1 MLLYS
6 RPLQLIL
13 GIWILADSLT
23 AMILVYP
30 PSDIWFIIRF
40 IRVITGFTLLL
51 EAQRIR
57 LSLFACV
64 KGLGN
69 PLYRHIRV
77 YTSLLG
83 LLGVWLI
90 IDGLTTGLLGYT
102 HPRLLWQLIRIARLI
117 IGLFLILM
125 SFLYRKLQLAR

>member
-102 HPRLLWQLIRIARLI
+102 HPILLWQLIRIARLI

>member
-1 MLLYS
+1 M
-6 RPLQLIL
+6 
-13 GIWILADSLT
+13 ILA
-23 AMILVYP
+23 YP
-30 PSDIWFIIRF
+30 PSDIWLIIRF
-40 IRVITGFTLLL
+40 IRVVTGFTLLL

-102 HPRLLWQLIRIARLI
+102 HPILLWQLIRIARLI